1 MKKQRLISRLVAGSM
16 VLLLPV
22 LSLCGCTQ
30 QQAPDQAQVSALI
43 EQAEGIYHPNHPA
56 LTSVE
61 NLLPFSNQDDPSDIR
76 YYDEVE
82 DYDQVAAQVFTDR
95 AKQALE
101 QAFFQEGPVLF
112 KRDDKVYHISN
123 AHDSMGITYFAE
135 IVSLKQTERSGD
147 RLTYQVTAKPA
158 QRAESMDDPPVLG
171 EAVTYE
177 MVLVEQDGKLLL
189 EEFPYPMVVSDGQI
203 DIDRYQLVK

>member
-1 MKKQRLISRLVAGSM
+1 MKKQRLISRLVAGSL

-22 LSLCGCTQ
+22 LSLCGCTK
-30 QQAPDQAQVSALI
+30 QQAPDQAQVS

-82 DYDQVAAQVFTDR
+82 DYEQVAAQVFTDR

-101 QAFFQEGPVLF
+101 QAFFREGPVLF

-147 RLTYQVTAKPA
+147 RPIRSQQNLHSAPSRWMTRRCWAK
-158 QRAESMDDPPVLG
+158 R
-171 EAVTYE
+171 
-177 MVLVEQDGKLLL
+177 
-189 EEFPYPMVVSDGQI
+189 
-203 DIDRYQLVK
+203 

>member
-30 QQAPDQAQVSALI
+30 QQAPDQAQVIALI
-43 EQAEGIYHPNHPA
+43 EQAEGIYHPNHLA

-82 DYDQVAAQVFTDR
+82 DYEQVAAQVFTDR

-101 QAFFQEGPVLF
+101 QAFF
-112 KRDDKVYHISN
+112 
-123 AHDSMGITYFAE
+123 
-135 IVSLKQTERSGD
+135 
-147 RLTYQVTAKPA
+147 
-158 QRAESMDDPPVLG
+158 
-171 EAVTYE
+171 
-177 MVLVEQDGKLLL
+177 
-189 EEFPYPMVVSDGQI
+189 
-203 DIDRYQLVK
+203 